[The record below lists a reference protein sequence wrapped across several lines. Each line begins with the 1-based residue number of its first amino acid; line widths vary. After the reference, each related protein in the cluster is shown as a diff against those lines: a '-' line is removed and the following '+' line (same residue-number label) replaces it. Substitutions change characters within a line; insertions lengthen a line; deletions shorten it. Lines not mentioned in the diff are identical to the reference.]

1 MAGINVGRVIGG
13 GLLAGVVIN
22 VVDGIT
28 NGVILGDRWA
38 EETKRLGI
46 EMTGAGQSRSLAGWM
61 TFGFLCGIVLV
72 WLYASIRPRYGPG
85 PKTAVI
91 AGLAVWLITRLA
103 FATWWFTGLY
113 SFGVVAASAVGGLVA
128 AVAGGLAGGAL
139 YKETA

>member
-1 MAGINVGRVIGG
+1 
-13 GLLAGVVIN
+13 
-22 VVDGIT
+22 
-28 NGVILGDRWA
+28 
-38 EETKRLGI
+38 
-46 EMTGAGQSRSLAGWM
+46 M

-91 AGLAVWLITRLA
+91 AGLTIWLITRLA
-103 FATWWFTGLY
+103 FAAWWFTGLY

-128 AVAGGLAGGAL
+128 AVAGGLAGCAL

>member
-1 MAGINVGRVIGG
+1 MPGINVGRVIGG
-13 GLLAGVVIN
+13 GLLAGVVID
-22 VVDGIT
+22 VVDGLT
-28 NGVILGDRWA
+28 NGGILGARWA

-46 EMTGAGQSRSLAGWM
+46 DMSSGAQSQSLAGWM
-61 TFGFLCGIVLV
+61 TFGLLGGIVLV

-91 AGLAVWLITRLA
+91 AGLTVWLITRLA
-103 FATWWFTGLY
+103 FSAWWFTGLY

-128 AVAGGLAGGAL
+128 CVAGGLAGCAL

>member
-13 GLLAGVVIN
+13 GLLAGVVMN
-22 VVDGIT
+22 VVDGVT
-28 NGVILGDRWA
+28 NGAILGARWA

-46 EMTGAGQSRSLAGWM
+46 DMATQSASLAGWL

-91 AGLAVWLITRLA
+91 AGLTVWIITRLA
-103 FATWWFTGLY
+103 FAAWWFSGLY

-128 AVAGGLAGGAL
+128 AVAGGLAGCAL

>member
-22 VVDGIT
+22 LVDGVT
-28 NGVILGDRWA
+28 NGAILGARWA

-46 EMTGAGQSRSLAGWM
+46 DMSGGAQSQGLAGWL

-91 AGLAVWLITRLA
+91 AGLTVWIITRLA
-103 FATWWFTGLY
+103 FAAWWFSGLY

-128 AVAGGLAGGAL
+128 AVAGGLAGCAL